1 MYHSVAAHYI
11 AIGTSG
17 VFSLTVWVLDVQRKK
32 ELHPPHSLPLSHS
45 ATLEWI
51 GYGSLLKY
59 YSSNLSLTQAA

>member
-51 GYGSLLKY
+51 GYGSLL
-59 YSSNLSLTQAA
+59 